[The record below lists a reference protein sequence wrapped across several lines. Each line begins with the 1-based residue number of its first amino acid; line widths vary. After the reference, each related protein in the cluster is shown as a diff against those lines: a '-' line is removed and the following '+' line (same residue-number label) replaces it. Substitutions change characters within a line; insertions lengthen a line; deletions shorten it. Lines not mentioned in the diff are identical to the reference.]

1 MFSQLD
7 GNKDSSPLDGIF
19 SVFIVVRLIRDNWKV
34 VIGNYPTSLIGEFL
48 FDLQDKQL
56 LGIILLP
63 LLARFSLICRMWVFP
78 ITHVIGLWGKQ
89 TRLSFWA
96 GARGL
101 IVSLGLPL
109 LWA

>member
-19 SVFIVVRLIRDNWKV
+19 SVFIAVILIRDNWKV
-34 VIGNYPTSLIGEFL
+34 VIGNYPTSLIGEIL

-63 LLARFSLICRMWVFP
+63 LLARFSLICRMRAFP
-78 ITHVIGLWGKQ
+78 ITHVIDLWGKQ
-89 TRLSFWA
+89 TGLSFWA
-96 GARGL
+96 GARSL
-101 IVSLGLPL
+101 SVSLGLPFL
-109 LWA
+109 